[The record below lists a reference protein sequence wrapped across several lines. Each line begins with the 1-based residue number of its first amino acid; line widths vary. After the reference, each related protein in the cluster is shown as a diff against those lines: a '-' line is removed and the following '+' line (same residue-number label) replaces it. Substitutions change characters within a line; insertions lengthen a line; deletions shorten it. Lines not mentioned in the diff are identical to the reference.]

1 MPQTTISN
9 HKFDKILFHFIVM
22 ICSTFKALKAGAGE
36 SVETSKSK
44 INILKVSDLTNPSP
58 SLLGSLQ
65 SHFSKT
71 QEGALPDY
79 TDCSVVLAGQQWRV
93 CYQLVCYDPKA
104 LFTFFGLINTKC
116 KSHHECTSVW
126 KGSPA
131 LQLLLTT
138 HGVSIALTAAHSL
151 VQGQCALC

>member
-44 INILKVSDLTNPSP
+44 INILKVSNLTNPSP

-126 KGSPA
+126 KGYPA

-138 HGVSIALTAAHSL
+138 HGVSIALAAAHSL
-151 VQGQCALC
+151 VQGQCASC

>member
-126 KGSPA
+126 KGYPA

>member
-44 INILKVSDLTNPSP
+44 INILKVSNLTNPSP

-79 TDCSVVLAGQQWRV
+79 TDCSVVLAGQQ
-93 CYQLVCYDPKA
+93 
-104 LFTFFGLINTKC
+104 
-116 KSHHECTSVW
+116 
-126 KGSPA
+126 
-131 LQLLLTT
+131 
-138 HGVSIALTAAHSL
+138 
-151 VQGQCALC
+151 

>member
-9 HKFDKILFHFIVM
+9 HKFYKILFHFIVM

-44 INILKVSDLTNPSP
+44 INILKVSNLTNPSP

-71 QEGALPDY
+71 QEGVLPDY

-126 KGSPA
+126 KGYPA

-138 HGVSIALTAAHSL
+138 HGVSIALAAAHSL

>member
-9 HKFDKILFHFIVM
+9 HKFYKILFHFIVM

-44 INILKVSDLTNPSP
+44 INILKVSNLTNPSP

-126 KGSPA
+126 KGYPA

>member
-44 INILKVSDLTNPSP
+44 INILKVSNLTNPSP

-71 QEGALPDY
+71 QEGVLPDY

-93 CYQLVCYDPKA
+93 LSASVLWSKGS
-104 LFTFFGLINTKC
+104 LHFFGHINTKC

-126 KGSPA
+126 KGYPA